1 MTDRSEAAGGAVKRS
16 VIMVALVVSGE
27 CIFILPFVLTRIFRP
42 TFLDVFGLTNL
53 QLGTAFAV
61 IGVVAMLAYFPGGL
75 LADRFPARW
84 LMTLA
89 LVTTGLGGILLVT
102 IPPLG
107 WLRLLYGYWGLTTMI
122 LFWAAFLRATRE
134 WGGRKSQGSVF
145 GLLDGGRGLI
155 SAVLASVSVAI
166 FAALLPIEVASATL
180 AERTAAF
187 KQIIWIF
194 TGLVFGVAVL
204 VWLSIPINPEDHPSN
219 ARKKMTLD
227 GVRKLLPMPALWLQA
242 TIIVCAYVG
251 MKSTADFSL
260 YARDAFGYDDVAAA
274 QLATLSFWV
283 RPFAAI
289 GAGILGDRFGSSRM
303 IVLCFLVIIL
313 GSLTIALGTLSQG
326 IYWMIIATV
335 VGTSAGI
342 YALRGIYFALFEE
355 AHIPMAYT
363 GSAIGIISVI
373 GYAPDIFTG
382 PLFGYLLD
390 RSPGA
395 LGHQHLFLVVTGF
408 AIIGLLAALAFQKV
422 TRRTLF

>member
-1 MTDRSEAAGGAVKRS
+1 
-16 VIMVALVVSGE
+16 
-27 CIFILPFVLTRIFRP
+27 
-42 TFLDVFGLTNL
+42 
-53 QLGTAFAV
+53 
-61 IGVVAMLAYFPGGL
+61 
-75 LADRFPARW
+75 
-84 LMTLA
+84 
-89 LVTTGLGGILLVT
+89 
-102 IPPLG
+102 
-107 WLRLLYGYWGLTTMI
+107 
-122 LFWAAFLRATRE
+122 
-134 WGGRKSQGSVF
+134 
-145 GLLDGGRGLI
+145 
-155 SAVLASVSVAI
+155 
-166 FAALLPIEVASATL
+166 
-180 AERTAAF
+180 
-187 KQIIWIF
+187 
-194 TGLVFGVAVL
+194 